1 MHGSRQSLGDIWYSV
16 FLISVSTHAPLK
28 CKWVKHPKLPPW
40 LNKDIKETMAERDK
54 LNREIGFLKYKKLRN
69 LFGLLYNYVFT
80 KGHRFASADVT
91 KNLTAYVFNNYFLSV
106 PESLIEPR
114 TTV

>member
-1 MHGSRQSLGDIWYSV
+1 
-16 FLISVSTHAPLK
+16 
-28 CKWVKHPKLPPW
+28 
-40 LNKDIKETMAERDK
+40 MAERDK